1 MGGECIQ
8 LLRIYRIKQTLD
20 ECINSKIFADLGSNF
35 SPLKSL
41 LKLDEYWDYH
51 YSICL
56 LLYPLYKLLRLA
68 DKRLGVYD
76 MVKYLI
82 RVIDKRLKPS
92 LVMSAPNGGR
102 RQSSNCLA

>member
-1 MGGECIQ
+1 VNNNGRPVDFIKPSACRMGGECIQ

-35 SPLKSL
+35 TPLKSL

-56 LLYPLYKLLRLA
+56 LLYPLYKLLHLA

-76 MVKYLI
+76 IGQGSTYLKYAVKYLI
-82 RVIDKRLKPS
+82 
-92 LVMSAPNGGR
+92 
-102 RQSSNCLA
+102 